1 MSTSDD
7 RNGSRERLVRFGAAL
22 VLPLVVGL
30 GACAERVEAGL
41 ANAPSLERS
50 DPPVHEHDVIAN
62 ADDSCPRSVGAPDP
76 IPGRAAPCQ
85 GEVFDDAGNP
95 VLDAAPDAAYASRP
109 LPGRAARAP

>member
-1 MSTSDD
+1 MSTSED

-22 VLPLVVGL
+22 LLPLVVGV

-50 DPPVHEHDVIAN
+50 DPPVRHHDVIAN

-76 IPGRAAPCQ
+76 IPGRTTPCG
-85 GEVFDDAGNP
+85 GEVFDDAGRP
-95 VLDAAPDAAYASRP
+95 VLDAGSDVTVAARP
-109 LPGRAARAP
+109 LPGPTAREQ